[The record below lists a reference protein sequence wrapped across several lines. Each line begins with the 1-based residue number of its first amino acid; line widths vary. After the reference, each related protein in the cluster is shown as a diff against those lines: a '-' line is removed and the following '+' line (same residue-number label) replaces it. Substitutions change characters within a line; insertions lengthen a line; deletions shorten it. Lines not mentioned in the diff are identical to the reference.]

1 MHPRLSARGDTFARQ
16 RRHAFAP
23 DKAQSASE
31 AAQNCARALPL
42 YTPCALARF
51 GARRQ
56 CTRTQTDRFGWSK
69 HA

>member
-1 MHPRLSARGDTFARQ
+1 MRTRLSAREGTFLRQ

-23 DKAQSASE
+23 DKAQSAL
-31 AAQNCARALPL
+31 ATAQTHVRARPL

-56 CTRTQTDRFGWSK
+56 CTRAQSDCLDWSK
-69 HA
+69 HV

>member
-1 MHPRLSARGDTFARQ
+1 MRPGLNARGGTFARQ

-23 DKAQSASE
+23 DKAKSASTK
-31 AAQNCARALPL
+31 APKGARALPL

-56 CTRTQTDRFGWSK
+56 CTRTQSHCAGWSV
-69 HA
+69 HD